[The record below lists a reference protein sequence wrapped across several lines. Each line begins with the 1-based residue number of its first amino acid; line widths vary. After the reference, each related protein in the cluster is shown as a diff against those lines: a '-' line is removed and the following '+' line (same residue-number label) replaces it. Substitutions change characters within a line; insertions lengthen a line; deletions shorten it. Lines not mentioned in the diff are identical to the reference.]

1 MPLRPPTHQRLQF
14 SITSFV
20 AAIVGGGDLMITFMR
35 AKAALRKDSHYAV
48 MHGQEAA
55 RAYAMALG
63 MAFCLEAVLVL
74 VLVSRG
80 SCAPRAVLMPDAS
93 LLERVSVSLHA
104 AGVCASAGA
113 HAQRTVPHVRCGPR
127 KS

>member
-1 MPLRPPTHQRLQF
+1 
-14 SITSFV
+14 
-20 AAIVGGGDLMITFMR
+20 MITFMR

-80 SCAPRAVLMPDAS
+80 SCAPRAVLMPASTDAS
-93 LLERVSVSLHA
+93 LLA
-104 AGVCASAGA
+104 NVCWCPCLLL
-113 HAQRTVPHVRCGPR
+113 VCGPVLEHMR
-127 KS
+127 SVPCRT